1 MNFNHLLFYD
11 SNVAEIWKKKR
22 TQSVL
27 FQTNSL
33 KSGLKQ
39 KNRCSTVLLE
49 YAAEFCARCVPWLFY
64 AQYLH

>member
-11 SNVAEIWKKKR
+11 SNVVEMLKKWA
-22 TQSVL
+22 QSVL